1 MSFLAITLLGV
12 TVSGMLLL
20 VVGIVVLLGIG
31 VAMYFMAKRR

>member
-1 MSFLAITLLGV
+1 MSFLAITVLGV
-12 TVSGMLLL
+12 KVSGMLLL

>member
-1 MSFLAITLLGV
+1 MSFLAITVLGV